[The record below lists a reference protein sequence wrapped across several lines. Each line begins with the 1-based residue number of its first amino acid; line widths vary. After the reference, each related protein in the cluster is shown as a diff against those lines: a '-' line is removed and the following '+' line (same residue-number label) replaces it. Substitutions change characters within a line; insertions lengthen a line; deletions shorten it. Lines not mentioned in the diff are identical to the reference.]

1 MVVDGLPLVSI
12 ITPVYNGSEYLE
24 GLIQSVRSQEYPNIE
39 HLIID
44 DGSDDHGATV
54 SILHRYPH
62 VRWWSQ
68 PNKGQYAAM
77 NEGLAA
83 AQGEILC
90 FVSADDMVSP
100 NAVQVAA
107 DYLGSHPFMDG
118 VFGITRYINQSGKDQ
133 PYWMPFPMAPLSLYP
148 YFAHISHCS
157 LYIRKQSI
165 ERYKLAFDAAL
176 RFTGDYEWIIR
187 LYKVGLRIGTIYQE
201 LSRVRLHTDQTSQRN
216 KDGSSREA
224 QAVRKAHGINPIL
237 YFLFSMVNIFLIR
250 VWKLG
255 RMLLD
260 VGLRGMVRFLVNRNS
275 QP

>member
-24 GLIQSVRSQEYPNIE
+24 GLIQSVRSQGYPNIE
-39 HLIID
+39 HLVID

-54 SILHRYPH
+54 AILQKYPH

-68 PNKGQYAAM
+68 PNKGQYATM
-77 NEGLAA
+77 NEGVAA
-83 AQGEILC
+83 AQGEIVC
-90 FVSADDMVSP
+90 FVSADDMLSP

-107 DYLGSHPFMDG
+107 DYLGSHPCMDG
-118 VFGITRYINQSGKDQ
+118 VFGITRYMDQSGKDQ
-133 PYWMPFPMAPLSLYP
+133 PYWIPFHMAPLSLYP

-165 ERYKLAFDAAL
+165 ERYRLSFDPSL

-187 LYKVGLRIGTIYQE
+187 LYKVGLKIGAIYQE

-216 KDGSSREA
+216 KEESTREA
-224 QAVRKAHGINPIL
+224 QAVRKAHRVNPVL
-237 YFLFSMVNIFLIR
+237 YFLFSTVNVFLIR
-250 VWKLG
+250 IWKFG
-255 RMLLD
+255 RMLKD
-260 VGLRGMVRFLVNRNS
+260 IGLRGIVMYLVHRNS
-275 QP
+275 QL